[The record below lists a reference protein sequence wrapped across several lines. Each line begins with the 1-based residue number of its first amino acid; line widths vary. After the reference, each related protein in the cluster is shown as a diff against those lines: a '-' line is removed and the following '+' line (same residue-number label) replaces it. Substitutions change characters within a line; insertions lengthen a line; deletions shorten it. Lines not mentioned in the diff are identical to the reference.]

1 MQESQK
7 SRPANRPTPDKE
19 LKITVTAS
27 QLKDKAEETTDKV
40 YESINPTLILVNT
53 LANECLALHAGVK
66 TENQKNKSSQINQVS
81 TESIL
86 QGDAPALD
94 LMIQQAI

>member
-7 SRPANRPTPDKE
+7 SHPAIRPTTDKD

-27 QLKDKAEETTDKV
+27 QLKDKAEEATEKV
-40 YESINPTLILVNT
+40 FQSLNPTLILVNT

-66 TENQKNKSSQINQVS
+66 TENQKKKSS
-81 TESIL
+81 
-86 QGDAPALD
+86 
-94 LMIQQAI
+94 